1 MLTMTVFSLLAL
13 SLSSTDALAS
23 SHREAPGIALDP
35 AADITDFY
43 AFVSPE
49 DSSKIVFIMN
59 VNPLEL
65 PNGGPNFHFF
75 DDNVL
80 YEIHIDNE
88 GDGNEDITFQL
99 RTHTEHTIPGT
110 FLYNDGVY
118 LGQGNGGVQGVDG
131 AEDVNISQT
140 FSLTRVDDGVAT
152 VLFTDE
158 GVAPI
163 NVGERSMVVGGYDPY
178 STTPGTITDD
188 HIYTSGAYRVFAG
201 PRQEG
206 FYVDLGHT
214 FDLLGVGVGTNT
226 NSLLGYNVH
235 SIAIEVDAD
244 MLTRDGATPS
254 TGAKND
260 VIAAWAT
267 TSRRA
272 VTIRRANGTQAQ
284 RGPWIQVG
292 RLGNPL
298 VNEAVIA
305 IEDKNRFNA
314 AHPTEDAGLFLSYV
328 TDPILPIYMNA
339 VLGTPN
345 PSDTQA
351 DIIPGVVNNGLD
363 TGGRED
369 LVVAFLTGFSGFCTE
384 PGDYYFGA
392 TIPGEAKSFYAYEA
406 LRLNL
411 NGCAGWGGTGASFWP
426 NGRGVGDDVVDVA
439 LSALNGYVLT
449 VYGVSGTGGF
459 VPDGVDDT
467 GLSYLDTFPFLGD
480 PWAGGTY

>member
-1 MLTMTVFSLLAL
+1 MIALTLLTL
-13 SLSSTDALAS
+13 SQPALAS

-49 DSSKIVFIMN
+49 DSSKVVFIMN

-80 YEIHIDNE
+80 YEINIDNE
-88 GDGNEDITFQL
+88 GDGYEDIVFQL
-99 RTHTEHTIPGT
+99 RTETSHTIPGT

-118 LGQGNGGVQGVDG
+118 LGVGNGGVQGVDG
-131 AEDVNISQT
+131 AEDVNIAQT
-140 FSLTRVDDGVAT
+140 FTLTRVDDGVST
-152 VLFTDE
+152 VLFTDMP
-158 GVAPI
+158 VAPI
-163 NVGERSMVVGGYDPY
+163 NVGERSMVPGGYDPY
-178 STTPGTITDD
+178 DSAGGTITAD
-188 HIYTSGAYRVFAG
+188 HIYTNGAYRAFAG

-214 FDLLGVGVGTNT
+214 FDLLGVGVGANT

-235 SIAIEVDAD
+235 TIAIEVDKD
-244 MLTRDGATPS
+244 LLTRDGQAPS
-254 TGAKND
+254 AGGQND

-272 VTIRRANGTQAQ
+272 VTIRRPNGTTAQ
-284 RGPWIQVG
+284 RGPWVQVA

-328 TDPILPIYMNA
+328 TDPVLPIYMNA
-339 VLGTPN
+339 VLGTVN
-345 PSDTQA
+345 PTDTDA
-351 DIIPGVVNNGLD
+351 DIIPGLVANGLD

-384 PGDYYFGA
+384 PGGYYFGA
-392 TIPGEAKSFYAYEA
+392 TIPGESKSFYAYEA
-406 LRLNL
+406 LRMNL
-411 NGCAGWGGTGASFWP
+411 NGCAGWGGADASFWP

-439 LSALNGYVLT
+439 LSALNGYVLGL
-449 VYGVSGTGGF
+449 YGVPGMGGF
-459 VPDGVDDT
+459 VADGVDAT
-467 GLSYLDTFPFLGD
+467 GLTYLDGFPFLGD